1 VRVPSPLHYQLV
13 DTLKRDIASP
23 DKTSRSGQEVARRR
37 GVNVSALLVPI
48 TATRFKDRKEG
59 NALPRFGSKRTIRE
73 TCDLHH
79 KSSAI
84 NRGMLI
90 GGGLLWRKNP
100 QLANLP
106 GVLTPHPKRYC
117 AFSRFHI
124 VAGTGSAD
132 RICLR
137 DLRG

>member
-84 NRGMLI
+84 KRGMLT
-90 GGGLLWRKNP
+90 GGRSAMAQKP
-100 QLANLP
+100 SISEFTR
-106 GVLTPHPKRYC
+106 GVDAPSEKVLRFFAISHCRRY
-117 AFSRFHI
+117 
-124 VAGTGSAD
+124 
-132 RICLR
+132 RIR
-137 DLRG
+137 